1 MAQAKNFL
9 DITGSIANFSMYHM
23 QGHDKV
29 IVRSKGGPSK
39 YKIKTKPQF
48 EKTRCNNNEW
58 KGCTK
63 MTSQIRA
70 CFYRIKRLEDYPVSG
85 SLNAI
90 CKKIQLTDTSNEH
103 GKRSIWLS
111 KNKEMLMGFS
121 LSKKQVLE
129 SVLRVPIHAQIDRS
143 TGKATIEIA
152 ELNTDLNLYNFRKL
166 PYYRI
171 VASFGGIS
179 DIVFVDREYTTY
191 NHHVDFLNTTF
202 TGMYDGPWLLTSG
215 TQPAMLI
222 EQEYPLDPDP
232 IPENVSLILIL
243 GIEFGKPGPGD
254 TIEAVKYSGTGKIL
268 KMA

>member
-23 QGHDKV
+23 QGHDKI

-48 EKTRCNNNEW
+48 EKTRRNNNEW

-63 MTSQIRA
+63 MTSQIRD
-70 CFYRIKRLEDYPVSG
+70 CYFQFKRLEDYPVSG

-90 CKKIQLTDTSNEH
+90 CKRIQHTDTINEH
-103 GKRSIWLS
+103 GKRSIMVS
-111 KNKEMLMGFS
+111 KNKDILLGFS

-143 TGKATIEIA
+143 TGKATIDMA
-152 ELNTDLNLYNFRKL
+152 ELNTDLNLYNFRNL

-171 VASFGGIS
+171 VVSFAGLC
-179 DIVFVDREYTTY
+179 DIVFRERQYETY
-191 NHHVDFLNTTF
+191 HTFEHYLNATY
-202 TGMYDGPWLLTSG
+202 TGMYDSPWFLTSG
-215 TQPAMLI
+215 TQPAMHI
-222 EQEYPLDPDP
+222 ELEYPLEPDP
-232 IPENVSLILIL
+232 IPENVSLILIF
-243 GIEFGKPGPGD
+243 GIEFGKPALGD
-254 TIEAVKYSGTGKIL
+254 TIEPVKYSGTGKII
-268 KMA
+268 KTA